1 MSATTTSPTARL
13 RPGRSELTRGQVD
26 TVQRTRMIAAAL
38 EVIDDVGYAQMTV
51 AHVITRARISRKTFY
66 DLFTDREHC
75 FLAAYEHTLTHARQV
90 ALAAYATQPT
100 WRAGI
105 RSALDALLNLM
116 DESPAAAKIVIVE
129 SLSGGE
135 EIYER
140 RTALINELAG
150 AIDQG
155 RYQRGALNPPP
166 VTAEGIVG
174 GILAVLHRRLL
185 ENTEEPLG
193 SLLGPLMSMIV
204 LPYLGTA
211 AARKEAAKE
220 PTQPRQHKPPTP
232 PARVQDPFAGLN
244 MRLTYRTVLVLS
256 AMRTHPGASNR
267 GLATAAGVID
277 QGQIS
282 KLLGRLARLGL
293 AENLGAGPTRGCS
306 NAWHLTARGAQVEQ
320 ATRPH

>member
-1 MSATTTSPTARL
+1 
-13 RPGRSELTRGQVD
+13 
-26 TVQRTRMIAAAL
+26 MIAAAL

-75 FLAAYEHTLTHARQV
+75 FLAAYEHTLAQAREV
-90 ALAAYATQPT
+90 ALAAYASQPT

-105 RSALDALLNLM
+105 RAALDVLLNLM

-129 SLSGGE
+129 PLSGGE
-135 EIYER
+135 EIYDR
-140 RTALINELAG
+140 RTALISELSA

-155 RYQRGALNPPP
+155 RRQQGALNPPP

-185 ENTEEPLG
+185 ENTEEPLA
-193 SLLGPLMSMIV
+193 SLLGSLMSMIV

-211 AARKEAAKE
+211 VARKEAIKQ
-220 PTQPRQHKPPTP
+220 PKQPRQHKPLAP
-232 PARVQDPFAGLN
+232 PARTQDPFAGLN
-244 MRLTYRTVLVLS
+244 MRLTYRTVLVLT
-256 AMRTHPGASNR
+256 AMRIDPGASNR
-267 GLATAAGVID
+267 ELATAAGVID

-293 AENLGAGPTRGCS
+293 AENRGAGPSRGGC
-306 NAWHLTARGAQVEQ
+306 NAWHLTVRGAQVEQ